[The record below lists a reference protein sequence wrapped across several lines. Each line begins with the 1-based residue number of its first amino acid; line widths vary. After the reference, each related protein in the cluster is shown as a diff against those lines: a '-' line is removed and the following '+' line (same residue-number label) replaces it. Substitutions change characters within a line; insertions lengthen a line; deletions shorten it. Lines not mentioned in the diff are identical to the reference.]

1 MRKEVEVGDGAFQTN
16 YHVQNQLSWSH
27 MVSLC
32 LTIWRSCPSVFQSGG
47 IILHY
52 QQVGG
57 FQFLTSLSKLLDS
70 GFGFMELYSP
80 WNSPGQNT
88 GAGSLSLLQGIFPTQ
103 RSNPGLLHC
112 RRILYQLSC
121 QGFPGGSEGKASACN
136 AGDLGLIPGSGRSPG
151 EGNGNPLQYSCLENP
166 MDREAW

>member
-103 RSNPGLLHC
+103 RSNPGLQLFQILFPLHLGEVVC
-112 RRILYQLSC
+112 GHISVCLS
-121 QGFPGGSEGKASACN
+121 
-136 AGDLGLIPGSGRSPG
+136 
-151 EGNGNPLQYSCLENP
+151 PLLLCH
-166 MDREAW
+166 